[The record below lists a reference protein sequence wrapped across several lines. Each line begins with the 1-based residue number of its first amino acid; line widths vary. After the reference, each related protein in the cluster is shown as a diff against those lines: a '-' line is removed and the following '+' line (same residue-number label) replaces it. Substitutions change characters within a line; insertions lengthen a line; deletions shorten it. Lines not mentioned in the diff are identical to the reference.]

1 MKEWMIQQG
10 VIMYILAGCLVV
22 GLVSAMI
29 ANHGYKRLI
38 READMM
44 GNSDNRLL
52 KYIKL
57 KFSSYYKLNMRPQ
70 DSRALTRHYLH
81 KYKIGFWSAATWRNI
96 PVVMMSV
103 SGLAF
108 GAWLIFMMFQ
118 GRKVTD
124 LVMTGV
130 VWGMTE
136 IVLLTQNH
144 LYNYREKQAALEW
157 HVMDY
162 LENFLKNKIESGK
175 SLQNYSVESVD
186 KDLSKQNEESSVRP
200 SHELNRSQNGTGR
213 SPRVHS
219 VKTDQEIAAAKF
231 AFKSKPN
238 RRKDL
243 VGDEFSGE
251 PEDEIDARIVEDI
264 LKEFLC

>member
-22 GLVSAMI
+22 GLVSAMV
-29 ANHGYKRLI
+29 ANHGYKKLI

-70 DSRALTRHYLH
+70 DSRALVRHYLH

-96 PVVMMSV
+96 PVVMMAV

-108 GAWLIFMMFQ
+108 GIWLILMMFQ
-118 GRKVTD
+118 GRPVTD
-124 LVMTGV
+124 LVMIGV

-136 IVLLTQNH
+136 IVLMTQNR
-144 LYNYREKQAALEW
+144 LYNYPEKQEALEW

-175 SLQNYSVESVD
+175 SLQTYSAESVG
-186 KDLSKQNEESSVRP
+186 KDVFKQNEDASVR
-200 SHELNRSQNGTGR
+200 SGHEQSRSQNDMGR
-213 SPRVHS
+213 TSRVHS

-231 AFKSKPN
+231 ASKPEN
-238 RRKDL
+238 SRRRSL
-243 VGDEFSGE
+243 VGSESSQT

>member
-96 PVVMMSV
+96 PVNDVSLRSGFWSLAYIYDV
-103 SGLAF
+103 SGKKSHRSCDDRCCLGDDRNCF
-108 GAWLIFMMFQ
+108 
-118 GRKVTD
+118 TD
-124 LVMTGV
+124 
-130 VWGMTE
+130 
-136 IVLLTQNH
+136 
-144 LYNYREKQAALEW
+144 
-157 HVMDY
+157 
-162 LENFLKNKIESGK
+162 SK
-175 SLQNYSVESVD
+175 SFV
-186 KDLSKQNEESSVRP
+186 
-200 SHELNRSQNGTGR
+200 
-213 SPRVHS
+213 
-219 VKTDQEIAAAKF
+219 
-231 AFKSKPN
+231 
-238 RRKDL
+238 
-243 VGDEFSGE
+243 
-251 PEDEIDARIVEDI
+251 
-264 LKEFLC
+264 

>member
-1 MKEWMIQQG
+1 
-10 VIMYILAGCLVV
+10 
-22 GLVSAMI
+22 
-29 ANHGYKRLI
+29 
-38 READMM
+38 
-44 GNSDNRLL
+44 
-52 KYIKL
+52 
-57 KFSSYYKLNMRPQ
+57 
-70 DSRALTRHYLH
+70 
-81 KYKIGFWSAATWRNI
+81 
-96 PVVMMSV
+96 
-103 SGLAF
+103 
-108 GAWLIFMMFQ
+108 MMFQ

-219 VKTDQEIAAAKF
+219 VKTDKMQLQNLHLNQNLTGVRTWWAM
-231 AFKSKPN
+231 S
-238 RRKDL
+238 
-243 VGDEFSGE
+243 FSGE